1 METIQLIKK
10 EHYSI
15 IQLDRGKSN
24 PINAQMVAELRSAVA
39 ELAADEKVKGA
50 ILAGKEHFFSAGLD
64 LPELITYSHAEFE
77 TFWKEFMYLL
87 RDLLAF
93 PKPLIAAITGH
104 SPAGGCVL
112 AIGCDYRIMAAGNYK
127 IGLNEVPVGIIVPR
141 HLFDIYAFWVGQ
153 HRAYQFLLEGRLLEP
168 QQASDAGLIDLVL
181 PADQVLEAAER
192 KLQQYM
198 AFNTNAWS
206 QTKLNLRRKLIETA
220 NSLTEDE
227 FKVLLDHWWHPDTQ
241 QMLHGF
247 AERLKKK

>member
-1 METIQLIKK
+1 METIQLIRKDQ
-10 EHYSI
+10 YAI
-15 IQLDRGKSN
+15 VQLNRGKSN
-24 PINAQMVAELRSAVA
+24 PINAQMVAELRAA
-39 ELAADEKVKGA
+39 FKELALDAEIKGA

-64 LPELITYSHAEFE
+64 LPELVTYDRSSFE
-77 TFWKEFMYLL
+77 VFWKDFMYLL

-93 PKPLIAAITGH
+93 PKPLVAAITGH

-112 AIGCDYRIMAAGNYK
+112 AIGCDYRIMAGGNYK

-198 AFNTNAWS
+198 SFNANAWS
-206 QTKLNLRRKLIETA
+206 QTKLNLRRKLVETA
-220 NSLTEDE
+220 NSLTEEE

-241 QMLHGF
+241 QILHGF
-247 AERLKKK
+247 VARLKGK

>member
-1 METIQLIKK
+1 METIQLISKDN
-10 EHYSI
+10 YSI

-24 PINAQMVAELRSAVA
+24 PINAQMVAELRTVVADLAV
-39 ELAADEKVKGA
+39 DGNIKGA
-50 ILAGKEHFFSAGLD
+50 ILTGKEHFFSAGLD
-64 LPELITYSHAEFE
+64 LPELITYSKVEFE
-77 TFWKEFMYLL
+77 TFWKDFMYLL

-198 AFNTNAWS
+198 AFNTNAWT

-247 AERLKKK
+247 VEKLRKK